1 MLISKCF
8 NNLEIRN
15 YLFSDMCYDYF
26 KNEPKNVLTFFLHR
40 NKIINILL
48 WRYNGGGES
57 SGGCLSGG

>member
-1 MLISKCF
+1 
-8 NNLEIRN
+8 
-15 YLFSDMCYDYF
+15 MCYDYF
-26 KNEPKNVLTFFLHR
+26 KNEPKNVLTFFLHK